1 MKGYFM
7 EPQNMSVNDGNGI
20 RTLIFMAGCPLRCQW
35 CSNPE
40 SQGSPANSRGR
51 GSLVRE
57 YWLDEIMEIIERQRI
72 FYRFSG
78 GGVTFSGG
86 EATMQ
91 LEILDEMSMLLYDKA
106 IDMAIETCGYFDFQ
120 AVKRV
125 MDRMSLIFIDL
136 KLFNGQAHRKFTGMD
151 NALILENIRKF
162 GEMDYQIV
170 IRIPLI
176 EGVNTDQENISHTA
190 DFISKHIKKP
200 KVELLPYH
208 SFGDEKYRDLQLELP
223 SREFKAPDKS
233 SINEI
238 RKIFKSKGI
247 EVVKY

>member
-40 SQGSPANSRGR
+40 SQGSPGNSRGR

-91 LEILDEMSMLLYDKA
+91 LEILDEMSKLLYDKA

-136 KLFNGQAHRKFTGMD
+136 KLFNGQAHMKFTGMD
-151 NALILENIRKF
+151 NVLILENIRKF
-162 GEMDYQIV
+162 GEMDYPIV

-176 EGVNTDQENISHTA
+176 DGVNTHQENISHTA
-190 DFISKHIKKP
+190 DFISKHLKKP

-238 RKIFKSKGI
+238 REIFKSKGI
-247 EVVKY
+247 ELVKY